1 MLSGCLSI
9 DVHYA
14 IVLWRLCCLVRGCD
28 IALSVGCYAH
38 VCMYV
43 CMMHDRYQSVVMVG
57 DGATDMQAKGAGAA
71 DAFVGFGGVV
81 VRR

>member
-1 MLSGCLSI
+1 M
-9 DVHYA
+9 HMY
-14 IVLWRLCCLVRGCD
+14 
-28 IALSVGCYAH
+28 